1 MGGSMVISNRP
12 LHAFFSGVFAVLL
25 LASTAAAQDNPSGAP
40 SLSDATALSISNLF
54 PPARPTPEKANG
66 AQDALFDFRPPRMK
80 PVGLI
85 PSPDRGESSTA
96 TAVAGSISGAL
107 RITLEEA
114 QARAVSTRALI
125 LAEANADAAHYHREA
140 AQSDYFPKVGAYL
153 VNIHYNKFMGDT
165 FQLFARRP
173 LIPTITRAVPLFDK

>member
-40 SLSDATALSISNLF
+40 SLADATALSYLNLST
-54 PPARPTPEKANG
+54 PARPTPEKTNG
-66 AQDALFDFRPPRMK
+66 AQDALFDFTPPRIK

-85 PSPDRGESSTA
+85 PSSDRGEGSMA
-96 TAVAGSISGAL
+96 TAGAGSTSGVL

-114 QARAVSTRALI
+114 QARAVSTYALI
-125 LAEANADAAHYHREA
+125 LAEAGAVFFFFYRKAA
-140 AQSDYFPKVGAYL
+140 
-153 VNIHYNKFMGDT
+153 
-165 FQLFARRP
+165 
-173 LIPTITRAVPLFDK
+173 